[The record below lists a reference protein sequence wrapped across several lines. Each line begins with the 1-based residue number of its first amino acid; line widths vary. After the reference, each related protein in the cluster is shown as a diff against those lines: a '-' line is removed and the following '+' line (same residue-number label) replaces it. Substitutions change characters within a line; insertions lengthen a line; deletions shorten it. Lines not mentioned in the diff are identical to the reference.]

1 MLNEI
6 REYEQYQ
13 EVFCSE
19 EDINKFRLMPY
30 VFFKKNHRNGLRRA
44 LTIVARKALE
54 NRNYFQT
61 EDISLQKNIIDEVK
75 DDLKIWCG
83 FVETDE
89 RTTIKPWLSHY
100 YELTNKT
107 NEKFE
112 KWGSFKRYFNS
123 SFNKSFFQ
131 SALETDKN
139 SIYEIS
145 YDGVIAEAIYFGKLK
160 RYYLVC
166 KKNGVDNFKVLDSD
180 GVSYRPFDNRKKDLE
195 KIDYIRKFV
204 AAYLLKQKFTAYHN
218 NYNIINNADLAN
230 WTQYSDI
237 FKVTFFNQVTYKD
250 KPIYEREP
258 YWVYNIDDAEDY
270 EDDSKSS
277 KKFKKWQKC
286 KPNENYISDYDFSV
300 ISEEEFDKDKLSEGY
315 VFYSDAG
322 SYFKDG
328 KNHCFLCEGL
338 EYKDM
343 EKLYSFKC

>member
-1 MLNEI
+1 MLNEV

-13 EVFCSE
+13 EVFSSE
-19 EDINKFRLMPY
+19 EDIDKLRLMPY
-30 VFFKKNHRNGLRRA
+30 VFFKQNHRNGLRRA
-44 LTIVARKALE
+44 LIIVARKALE
-54 NRNYFQT
+54 NRYYFQT
-61 EDISLQKNIIDEVK
+61 EDLSLQVKIIDEVK

-83 FVETDE
+83 FEKKNE
-89 RTTIKPWLSHY
+89 KSAIRPWLSYY
-100 YELTNKT
+100 YELANKT

-112 KWGSFKRYFNS
+112 KWDSFKRFFNS
-123 SFNKSFFQ
+123 AFNKSYFQ

-166 KKNGVDNFKVLDSD
+166 KKNGVENFKVLDSD
-180 GVSYRPFDNRKKDLE
+180 GKSYRSFDNRRKDLE

-218 NYNIINNADLAN
+218 TYNIVNNADLAN
-230 WTQYSDI
+230 WTHYSDI
-237 FKVTFFNQVTYKD
+237 FKAIFFNKITYKD
-250 KPIYEREP
+250 APIYEREP
-258 YWVYNIDDAEDY
+258 YWVYSINEEEGN

-277 KKFKKWQKC
+277 KKLKKWQKC
-286 KPNENYISDYDFSV
+286 KPNENYISDYDFSI
-300 ISEEEFDKDKLSEGY
+300 ISEEEFDKNKLPEGY

-328 KNHCFLCEGL
+328 KKHCFLCEGL

-343 EKLYSFKC
+343 ETKYSFKC